1 MSRLLPLAI
10 VALGFDNDKRWLANL
25 YGLPRLEMQFLHVG
39 ASIKIRTITVGRPT
53 ELGGSFGEVLCGAGL
68 SVLRRG
74 VVEAAQQAGCGER
87 SAQLGFLG
95 LNASVAC
102 PRGRGDRVD
111 SPVHAACC
119 TCSQQKVA
127 HDGHLR

>member
-1 MSRLLPLAI
+1 

-53 ELGGSFGEVLCGAGL
+53 ELGGSFGEGLCGAGL
-68 SVLRRG
+68 SVLLRV
-74 VVEAAQQAGCGER
+74 VVESVQQAGGAER
-87 SAQLGFLG
+87 SAQLGLLG
-95 LNASVAC
+95 PNARAAC

-111 SPVHAACC
+111 SPVHPPCC

-127 HDGHLR
+127 PDGHLR